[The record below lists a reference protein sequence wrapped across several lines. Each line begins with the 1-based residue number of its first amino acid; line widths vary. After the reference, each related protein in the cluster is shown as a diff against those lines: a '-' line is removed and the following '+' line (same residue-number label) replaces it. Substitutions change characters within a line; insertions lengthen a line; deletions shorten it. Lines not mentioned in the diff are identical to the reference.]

1 MSDAHSH
8 TEHDGPHEGPIK
20 TPKQLILAVF
30 YAFVIPIAL
39 IVLLVTYVTSEHRPA
54 AGSKALDADAVAQR
68 LQPVGAVQ
76 VKDAS
81 DLSTLKTGEQVFA
94 AQCTTCHTAGLV
106 GAPKFGDADAW
117 APRIKTGYDALLH
130 SALAGKGQ
138 MGAQGGGD
146 YTDLE
151 VGRAVVY
158 MANKGGAKFDEP
170 KPPAAGASAAA
181 EAAAPAAPAVVAP
194 TPAAAPVAAAP
205 ATAAVVAVAAPAKAE
220 AAGAVPALYTQ
231 ICQTCHAAGIAGAP
245 KLGDKAA
252 WGPRLAQGV
261 DGLTASAIKGKG
273 AMPPKGGSAASEAE
287 IKAVV
292 SYMVGSVK

>member
-1 MSDAHSH
+1 MSDAHH
-8 TEHDGPHEGPIK
+8 HPDHDGPHEGPIK

-30 YAFVIPIAL
+30 YAFVIPIAV
-39 IVLLVTYVTSEHRPA
+39 IVLLVMYVTSDHRPA
-54 AGSKALDADAVAQR
+54 AGSKAFDPEAVAR
-68 LQPVGAVQ
+68 RVQPVGMVQ

-106 GAPKFGDADAW
+106 GAPKFGDAEAW
-117 APRIKTGYDALLH
+117 GPRIKTGYEALLH

-146 YTDLE
+146 YSDLE
-151 VGRAVVY
+151 IGRAVVY
-158 MANKGGAKFDEP
+158 MANKGGATFDEP
-170 KPPAAGASAAA
+170 KAPAAGASA
-181 EAAAPAAPAVVAP
+181 PD
-194 TPAAAPVAAAP
+194 TAAAPVAAAMP
-205 ATAAVVAVAAPAKAE
+205 APAAAPAAAVVAAAEPVKAE

-231 ICQTCHAAGIAGAP
+231 ICQTCHAAGVAGAP

-252 WGPRLAQGV
+252 WAPRLAQGI
-261 DGLTASAIKGKG
+261 DGLTASAIKGKN
-273 AMPPKGGSAASEAE
+273 AMPPKGGSSASEAE

-292 SYMVGSVK
+292 TYMVSNAK

>member
-1 MSDAHSH
+1 MSDAHH
-8 TEHDGPHEGPIK
+8 PTEHDGPHEGPIK

-30 YAFVIPIAL
+30 YAFVIPIAV
-39 IVLLVTYVTSEHRPA
+39 IVLLVVYVTSEHRPA
-54 AGSKALDADAVAQR
+54 AGSKAFDPESVAQR
-68 LQPVGAVQ
+68 VQPVGMVQ

-94 AQCTTCHTAGLV
+94 GQCTTCHTAGLV

-117 APRIKTGYDALLH
+117 GPRIKTGYDALLH

-146 YTDLE
+146 FTDLE

-158 MANKGGAKFDEP
+158 MANKAGAKFDEP
-170 KPPAAGASAAA
+170 KAPAAGASAADVA
-181 EAAAPAAPAVVAP
+181 PVAAATPAPAAAPAAAVVA
-194 TPAAAPVAAAP
+194 AAE
-205 ATAAVVAVAAPAKAE
+205 PAKTD

-231 ICQTCHAAGIAGAP
+231 ICQTCHAAGVAGAP

-252 WGPRLAQGV
+252 WAPRLAQGV
-261 DGLTASAIKGKG
+261 DGLTASAIKGKN
-273 AMPPKGGSAASEAE
+273 AMPPKGGSTASEAE
-287 IKAVV
+287 IKTVV
-292 SYMVGSVK
+292 AYMVGSVK